1 MKNFMKK
8 HILGGIVPTKI
19 VIDESHL
26 LLTPETRGLLAV
38 RAENGGQDDLMKNI
52 LAQITEFKEKYANQA
67 KDLDAKVA
75 NAANNET
82 VNALKTQLEE
92 TEKTLNSLTE
102 QIAAL
107 QLNGGSGSPNAAD
120 KAAHDAIVA
129 FMQRGE
135 ERAELK
141 KSDNSNGG
149 YLVPT
154 EWDRTITDKLQE
166 ISPARQVFRVQPTS
180 KPSYE
185 KLYNLHG
192 TASGWVGETDER
204 SNTANSTFKTL
215 KFETGE
221 IYANPSAT
229 QQILDDS
236 EIDLSQWL
244 TDEVDS
250 EFSLQE
256 NKAFIIGDGA
266 NGKPTGLLT
275 YAEGGTNAT
284 KHPLGAIKV
293 VKSGD
298 ANKITYDGLIDLI
311 YSLPASFTQ
320 NACWLMNR
328 NTIAAVRKL
337 KDADGNPI
345 WQPSLQAG
353 QPSKLLDYPVV
364 EIAEMPDVAA
374 NAMPIA
380 FGDFKRGYMIL
391 DRKGVSILRDPFTKK
406 PFVQFYTTKRVG
418 GGVDNP
424 EAMRLLK
431 IAA

>member
-1 MKNFMKK
+1 M
-8 HILGGIVPTKI
+8 
-19 VIDESHL
+19 
-26 LLTPETRGLLAV
+26 
-38 RAENGGQDDLMKNI
+38 MKNI
-52 LAQITEFKEKYANQA
+52 TKTPISRGLQAVFAQANEDDGVAQILAKINELKASKDSEISALKEQIA
-67 KDLDAKVA
+67 K
-75 NAANNET
+75 AADTET
-82 VNALKTQLEE
+82 VNALNTKLSEAE
-92 TEKTLNSLTE
+92 TTINNLSE

-107 QLNGGSGSPNAAD
+107 QLNGGGSGSLNAAD
-120 KAAHDAIVA
+120 KAAHEAIVA

-166 ISPARQVFRVQPTS
+166 ISPARQVFFVQPTS
-180 KPSYE
+180 KPTFE

-204 SNTANSTFKTL
+204 TNTANPTFKTL

-229 QQILDDS
+229 QQILDDA

-244 TDEVDS
+244 SGEVDS

-256 NKAFIIGDGA
+256 NKAFITGDGA

-284 KHPLGAIKV
+284 KHPFGAIKV

-298 ANKITYDGLIDLI
+298 ANKITYDGLIDLV
-311 YSLPASFTQ
+311 YSLPSTFTQ
-320 NACWLMNR
+320 KACWLMNR

-353 QPSKLLDYPVV
+353 QPSKLLDYPVI

-374 NAMPIA
+374 NALPIA

-391 DRKGVSILRDPFTKK
+391 DRKGVSVLRDPYSKK

-418 GGVDNP
+418 GGVNNP

>member
-1 MKNFMKK
+1 MKK
-8 HILGGIVPTKI
+8 YPIQ
-19 VIDESHL
+19 
-26 LLTPETRGLLAV
+26 RGLQAV
-38 RAENGGQDDLMKNI
+38 FAQAEPQDDGVAQI
-52 LAQITEFKEKYANQA
+52 LAKINELKTSKDSEISALKEQIA
-67 KDLDAKVA
+67 K
-75 NAANNET
+75 AADTET
-82 VNALKTQLEE
+82 VNALNTKLSEAEATI
-92 TEKTLNSLTE
+92 NSLTE

-107 QLNGGSGSPNAAD
+107 QLNGGGSGSLNAAD

-141 KSDNSNGG
+141 KSDNGNGG

-166 ISPARQVFRVQPTS
+166 FSPARQVFHVQATS
-180 KPSYE
+180 KPTFE

-192 TASGWVGETDER
+192 ATSGWVGETDER
-204 SNTANSTFKTL
+204 PNTDNPTFKTL

-229 QQILDDS
+229 QQILDDA
-236 EIDLSQWL
+236 EIDLGQFL
-244 TDEVDS
+244 ATEVQG
-250 EFSLQE
+250 EFTLQE
-256 NKAFIIGDGA
+256 NKAFFTGDGT

-298 ANKITYDGLIDLI
+298 ANKITYDGLIDLV
-311 YSLPASFTQ
+311 YSLPATFAQ
-320 NACWLMNR
+320 NARFLMNR
-328 NTIAAVRKL
+328 NTIAVVRKL

-353 QPSKLLDYPVV
+353 QPSTLLGYPVV

-374 NAMPIA
+374 NALAIA

-418 GGVDNP
+418 GGVSNP